1 MTLVELSDRATI
13 AAFFRRN
20 ARRSRLRARR
30 PRRLRLA
37 PHALVR
43 VGARRRTRAGG
54 AALQRALRPGADRDR
69 RGAGRVDGDAAP
81 RAPADAARRALRS
94 CVAAAPRR
102 LSRALRGRGRRAA
115 SQARA
120 RPHRPARAERGSR
133 RSPRRGAIS
142 WSSTSSIGAAY
153 PETWFTPRMLA
164 TGRYVGIRHDG
175 RLACVAGVHVHSPAW
190 GVAALG
196 NVATLPELRGR
207 GLARAACAALCLLL
221 LEDGI
226 ETIALNV
233 RADNAAAIAA
243 YSLLG
248 FEVATS
254 YWEASLR
261 DPRASGASDGRNG
274 GRAGAPRRRPAP
286 PPGGRALRGS
296 RSR

>member
-1 MTLVELSDRATI
+1 MPLLELTDRATL

-20 ARRSRLRARR
+20 ARAHVYELGDLDDFDWPHTCWFGWEHGGRLEQV
-30 PRRLRLA
+30 
-37 PHALVR
+37 ALLYSEPSVP
-43 VGARRRTRAGG
+43 VLIAIAEE
-54 AALQRALRPGADRDR
+54 PGASMVSLLGELLPTLPAVLDVHVSPPLLDVFRNRYEVEAAEPHLKLALARTDLL
-69 RGAGRVDGDAAP
+69 ASSAAP
-81 RAPADAARRALRS
+81 VDLLGEDDLLELDEFYR
-94 CVAAAPRR
+94 
-102 LSRALRGRGRRAA
+102 
-115 SQARA
+115 
-120 RPHRPARAERGSR
+120 
-133 RSPRRGAIS
+133 
-142 WSSTSSIGAAY
+142 AAY

-190 GVAALG
+190 RVAALG

-233 RADNAAAIAA
+233 RADNDAALAA

-261 DPRASGASDGRNG
+261 DPAR
-274 GRAGAPRRRPAP
+274 
-286 PPGGRALRGS
+286 L
-296 RSR
+296 

>member
-1 MTLVELSDRATI
+1 MTLVELSDRATL
-13 AAFFRRN
+13 AAFLRRN
-20 ARRSRLRARR
+20 PRAHVYELGDLDDFDWPHTRWFAWNQHDRLEQVALLYSE
-30 PRRLRLA
+30 PSVPVLIAITESPVASMESLLRELLPTLPA
-37 PHALVR
+37 ELYVHVSPPL
-43 VGARRRTRAGG
+43 
-54 AALQRALRPGADRDR
+54 LDIFRDR
-69 RGAGRVDGDAAP
+69 YAVEAAEPHLKLALTRNDLLARSAAP
-81 RAPADAARRALRS
+81 VDLLGDDDLLELDELYR
-94 CVAAAPRR
+94 
-102 LSRALRGRGRRAA
+102 
-115 SQARA
+115 
-120 RPHRPARAERGSR
+120 
-133 RSPRRGAIS
+133 
-142 WSSTSSIGAAY
+142 AAY

-164 TGRYVGIRHDG
+164 TGRYVGLRHDG
-175 RLACVAGVHVHSPAW
+175 RLACVAGVHVYSPSI

-261 DPRASGASDGRNG
+261 ETEGNSGRWI
-274 GRAGAPRRRPAP
+274 GA
-286 PPGGRALRGS
+286 
-296 RSR
+296 